1 MKPPLQKS
9 PISQEH
15 AFVIKHL
22 KEAHFDHNWHFHS
35 EYQVFIVLNGTGTKF
50 IGDHVSPFT
59 PGEVVIT
66 GPNLPHLWRS
76 DHDYFESKGMMTEG
90 IVIYFHEN
98 FLGSEFLQKTEMHR
112 IRQLLAR
119 ASRGLEILGSTR
131 DMVRKMM
138 FQLLEEKDF
147 DSVLMLLQ
155 LLNVVSSTNEYRLLS
170 SQGYANNLR
179 DMDTERMNRVHEF
192 VMKRFREKITLDE
205 AAAQANMSPTSFSR
219 YFKNHA
225 NKTFSHFLTEIR
237 IGYSCKLLQKS
248 EAAISEV
255 CYASGFNTL
264 SNFNRQFKSV
274 TKYTP
279 LEYKK
284 LFLTESTEYTERI

>member
-22 KEAHFDHNWHFHS
+22 KERYFDPNWHFHS
-35 EYQVFIVLNGTGTKF
+35 EYQVFIVLKGTGTKF
-50 IGDHVSPFT
+50 VGDHVSPFK
-59 PGEVVIT
+59 PGEVIVT
-66 GPNLPHLWRS
+66 GPDLPHLWRS
-76 DHDYFESKGMMTEG
+76 DHEYFEERELMTEG

-112 IRQLLAR
+112 IKQLLAK
-119 ASRGLEILGSTR
+119 ASRGIEILGSTR
-131 DMVRKMM
+131 ETVRKIM
-138 FQLLEEKDF
+138 LELTEQQDF
-147 DSVLMLLQ
+147 ESVLTLLH
-155 LLNVVSSTNEYRLLS
+155 LLNVLASTPEYRILS
-170 SQGYANNLR
+170 SRGYSNNLR
-179 DMDTERMNRVHEF
+179 DTDTERMNRVHEF
-192 VMKRFREKITLDE
+192 VMKRFREKITLEE

-237 IGYSCKLLQKS
+237 IGYSCKLLQQS
-248 EAAISEV
+248 EVPVSEV

-264 SNFNRQFKSV
+264 SNFNRQFKSL
-274 TKYTP
+274 TRYTP

-284 LFLTESTEYTERI
+284 MYSGQ

>member
-15 AFVIKHL
+15 AFEIKHL
-22 KEAHFDHNWHFHS
+22 KDPYFDPNWHFHS
-35 EYQVFIVLNGTGTKF
+35 EYQVFIVLKGTGTKF
-50 IGDHVSPFT
+50 IGDHVSPFK
-59 PGEVVIT
+59 PGEVVVT

-76 DHDYFESKGMMTEG
+76 DHEYFESKGLMTEG
-90 IVIYFHEN
+90 IVVYFPEN
-98 FLGSEFLQKTEMHR
+98 FLGSDFFEKTEMHR
-112 IRQLLAR
+112 IRQLLTR
-119 ASRGLEILGSTR
+119 ASRGMEILGATR
-131 DMVRKMM
+131 ETVVDMM
-138 FQLLEEKDF
+138 FRLKDQKDF
-147 DSVLMLLQ
+147 EGVLMLLQ
-155 LLNVVSSTNEYRLLS
+155 LLNVLSCTNEYRVLS

-179 DMDTERMNRVHEF
+179 DTDTERMNRVHEF

-205 AAAQANMSPTSFSR
+205 AAAEANMSPTSFSR

-237 IGYSCKLLQKS
+237 IGYSCKLLQES

-274 TKYTP
+274 TTYTP

-284 LFLTESTEYTERI
+284 IYAGQ

>member
-22 KEAHFDHNWHFHS
+22 KESYFDPNWHFHS
-35 EYQVFIVLNGTGTKF
+35 EYQVFIVLKGTGTKF
-50 IGDHVSPFT
+50 VGDHVSPFK
-59 PGEVVIT
+59 PGEVIVT
-66 GPNLPHLWRS
+66 GPDLPHLWRS
-76 DHDYFESKGMMTEG
+76 DHEYFEERELMTEG

-112 IRQLLAR
+112 IKQLLAK
-119 ASRGLEILGSTR
+119 ASRGIEILGSTR
-131 DMVRKMM
+131 ETVRKIM
-138 FQLLEEKDF
+138 LELTEQQDF
-147 DSVLMLLQ
+147 ESVLTLLQ
-155 LLNVVSSTNEYRLLS
+155 LLNVLASTTEYRILS
-170 SQGYANNLR
+170 SRGYSNNLR
-179 DMDTERMNRVHEF
+179 DTDTERMNRVHEF
-192 VMKRFREKITLDE
+192 VMKRFREKITLEE

-237 IGYSCKLLQKS
+237 IGYSCKLLQQS
-248 EAAISEV
+248 EVPVSEV

-264 SNFNRQFKSV
+264 SNFNRQFKSL
-274 TKYTP
+274 TRYTP

-284 LFLTESTEYTERI
+284 MYSGQ

>member
-1 MKPPLQKS
+1 MKQPLQKS

-22 KEAHFDHNWHFHS
+22 KETHFDPNWHFHS
-35 EYQVFIVLNGTGTKF
+35 EYQVFIVLKGTGTKF
-50 IGDHVSPFT
+50 IGDHVSPFK

-76 DHDYFESKGMMTEG
+76 DHEYFEAKGLMTEG
-90 IVIYFHEN
+90 IVVYFHEN
-98 FLGSEFLQKTEMHR
+98 FLGNDFLHKTEMHR
-112 IRQLLAR
+112 IKQLLTKAY
-119 ASRGLEILGSTR
+119 RGLEITGETR
-131 DMVRKMM
+131 DTVKTMM
-138 FQLLEEKDF
+138 AELTKQKDF
-147 DSVLMLLQ
+147 DGVLMLLQ
-155 LLNVVSSTNEYRLLS
+155 LLNLLSNSADYRLLS
-170 SQGYANNLR
+170 SQGYSNNLS
-179 DMDTERMNRVHEF
+179 DTDTERMNRVHEF

-205 AAAQANMSPTSFSR
+205 AAAEANMSPTSFSR

-237 IGYSCKLLQKS
+237 IGYSCKLLQES

-264 SNFNRQFKSV
+264 SNFNRHFKSL
-274 TKYTP
+274 TNYTP

-284 LFLTESTEYTERI
+284 IYSGQ

>member
-1 MKPPLQKS
+1 M
-9 PISQEH
+9 IR
-15 AFVIKHL
+15 HL
-22 KEAHFDHNWHFHS
+22 RESHFDPNWHFHP

-50 IGDHVSPFT
+50 IGDHVSPFK
-59 PGEVVIT
+59 PGEVVFT

-76 DHDYFESKGMMTEG
+76 DHEYFESKGLATEG
-90 IVIYFHEN
+90 IVIYFNEN

-112 IRQLLAR
+112 IKQLFAR
-119 ASRGLEILGSTR
+119 AGRGIEITGKTR
-131 DMVRKMM
+131 DVVRQKMVELTE
-138 FQLLEEKDF
+138 QKDF
-147 DSVLMLLQ
+147 DSVLVLLQ
-155 LLNVVSSTNEYRLLS
+155 LLNILASTTDYRLLS
-170 SQGYANNLR
+170 SQGYSNNLR
-179 DMDTERMNRVHEF
+179 DTDTERMNRVHEF

-205 AAAQANMSPTSFSR
+205 AAAEANMSPTSFSR

-237 IGYSCKLLQKS
+237 IGYSCKLLQES

-264 SNFNRQFKSV
+264 SNFNKHFKAV

-284 LFLTESTEYTERI
+284 IYGV

>member
-22 KEAHFDHNWHFHS
+22 KESYFDPNWHFHS
-35 EYQVFIVLNGTGTKF
+35 EYQIFIVLKGTGTKF
-50 IGDHVSPFT
+50 IGDHVSPFK
-59 PGEVVIT
+59 PGEVVVT

-76 DHDYFESKGMMTEG
+76 DHEYFESKGLMTEG
-90 IVIYFHEN
+90 LVIYFHEN
-98 FLGSEFLQKTEMHR
+98 FLGNEFPQKTEMHR
-112 IRQLLAR
+112 IRQFFSR
-119 ASRGLEILGSTR
+119 ASRGLEILGATR
-131 DMVRKMM
+131 EKVREMM
-138 FQLLEEKDF
+138 FSIAKEKDF

-155 LLNVVSSTNEYRLLS
+155 LLNMLSSTTESRLLS
-170 SQGYANNLR
+170 SQGYSNNLR
-179 DMDTERMNRVHEF
+179 DTDTERMNRVHEF

-237 IGYSCKLLQKS
+237 IGYSCKLLQES

-274 TKYTP
+274 TRYTP

-284 LFLTESTEYTERI
+284 IYAGQ

>member
-1 MKPPLQKS
+1 MKTPLQKS

-22 KEAHFDHNWHFHS
+22 RENHFDPNWHFHS
-35 EYQVFIVLNGTGTKF
+35 EYQVFIVLKGTGTKF
-50 IGDHVSPFT
+50 IGDHVSPFK
-59 PGEVVIT
+59 PGEVVVT

-76 DHDYFESKGMMTEG
+76 DHEYFESKGLMTEG
-90 IVIYFHEN
+90 IVIYFNEN
-98 FLGSEFLQKTEMHR
+98 FLGNEFLQKTEMHR
-112 IRQLLAR
+112 IKQLFTKAG
-119 ASRGLEILGSTR
+119 RGIEITGKTR
-131 DMVRKMM
+131 ELVMESM
-138 FQLLEEKDF
+138 FELIEQKDF
-147 DSVLMLLQ
+147 ESVLMLLQ
-155 LLNVVSSTNEYRLLS
+155 LLNTIASTTDYRLLS
-170 SQGYANNLR
+170 SQGYSNNLR
-179 DMDTERMNRVHEF
+179 DTDTERMNRVHEF

-205 AAAQANMSPTSFSR
+205 AAAEANMSPTSFSR

-237 IGYSCKLLQKS
+237 IGYSCKLLQES

-264 SNFNRQFKSV
+264 SNFNKHFKSV

-284 LFLTESTEYTERI
+284 VYSSSGK